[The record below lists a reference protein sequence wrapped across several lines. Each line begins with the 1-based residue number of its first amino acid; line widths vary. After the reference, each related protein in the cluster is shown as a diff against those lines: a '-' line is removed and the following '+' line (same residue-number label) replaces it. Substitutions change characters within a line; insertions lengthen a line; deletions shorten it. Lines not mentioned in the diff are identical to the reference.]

1 MIRSVSSN
9 LFTQRSAERFTVP
22 HAALD
27 VRWLL
32 VVHTAVTEAF
42 TFIQARGFDLL
53 NAGENAITNQIEDVL
68 RNDLLNRHIVDGFDT
83 NFFTV
88 VTRGSEVENYNG
100 EKISK
105 KPDLVFHLRRENIC
119 WDQRQDA
126 LFAECKPVDRNHS
139 LTANYC
145 ATGTDRVGV
154 ERFVIG
160 DYAWAMQ
167 EALMIGYVRDGFRI
181 HPHLADS
188 LADPNRHEGLG
199 SPTSPTP
206 VPSSSRGGE
215 SLHQSVHQRR
225 FIWKQTGLPA
235 TPITIYHSWHDC
247 T

>member
-1 MIRSVSSN
+1 MMPRSGSN
-9 LFTQRSAERFTVP
+9 PFTQRSAERFTVP
-22 HAALD
+22 HAELD

-32 VVHTAVTEAF
+32 VVHTAITEAF
-42 TFIQARGFDLL
+42 TRIRARGFDLR
-53 NAGENAITNQIEDVL
+53 NAGENAITNELEDVL
-68 RNDLLNRHIVDGFDT
+68 RNDLLNRRVVDGFDT
-83 NFFTV
+83 DFFSV

-126 LFAECKPVDRNHS
+126 LFAECKPVDRDHS
-139 LTANYC
+139 LTTNYS
-145 ATGTDRVGV
+145 AVGTDRVGV

-167 EALMIGYVRDGFRI
+167 DALMIGYARDGFRI
-181 HPHLADS
+181 HPHLAES
-188 LADPNRHEGLG
+188 LADAKRHESLG

-206 VPSSSRGGE
+206 VPSSITGGE
-215 SLHQSVHQRR
+215 AFHQTFHQRR
-225 FIWKQTGLPA
+225 FIWRQNGRPA